1 MNIVGVIGPSPSQS
15 NTGKGPA
22 TFKSLSSSNSTFSKL
37 LSSSF
42 PGETTTGTGM
52 RITEGTT
59 DEEMANDEQLL
70 SLIKKFIEALP
81 FEDGFLTEE
90 KLDDQ
95 DVQQLLAL
103 LPEELQLEIEKIF
116 QSKLPLEALLQSAD
130 TLNNPAEMLA
140 FLVALKRSTSDPYTS
155 AQSKEINQFMKHL
168 EQLLKVGDNAN
179 THDVKDPKD
188 VMRQLIQ
195 ALQKEDQRMNQS
207 QILQSLLQ
215 RLGVGER
222 TTDGQQGININTDGQ
237 NMSRVQQL
245 VIHIGEQPTKEAEQR
260 QFVRQFQEMLGR
272 GVLKNLNNGS
282 QLSIKL
288 FPQHLGR
295 LDIQLSQING
305 VITARILASTSTAR
319 ELIESQIQQLRQAFS
334 QQQLNVERIEVTQ
347 QQQQSAGNLNKD
359 GQGRQAERDQ
369 DEKQSEDN
377 EKEKESFSQLLEDIT
392 INEKV

>member
-1 MNIVGVIGPSPSQS
+1 MNIAGVIGPSQS
-15 NTGKGPA
+15 NTGNGPA
-22 TFKSLSSSNSTFSKL
+22 TSKNLSSSNSTFSKL

-42 PGETTTGTGM
+42 SGETSAGTGL
-52 RITEGTT
+52 RTTENVA
-59 DEEMANDEQLL
+59 DKERVNDEQLL
-70 SLIKKFIEALP
+70 SLIKELVEALP

-90 KLDDQ
+90 KLDDS

-116 QSKLPLEALLQSAD
+116 QSKLPIEALLQSGD
-130 TLNNPAEMLA
+130 TLNNPAAMLT
-140 FLVALKRSTSDPYTS
+140 FLVALKRSLSDPHTS
-155 AQSKEINQFMKHL
+155 AQTKDINQFMKHL
-168 EQLLKVGDNAN
+168 EQLLKVGDSVN
-179 THDVKDPKD
+179 TLDVKDPKD
-188 VMRQLIQ
+188 IMRQLIQ
-195 ALQKEDQRMNQS
+195 ALQKEDQRINQN
-207 QILQSLLQ
+207 QILQSLMQ
-215 RLGVGER
+215 RIGVGER
-222 TTDGQQGININTDGQ
+222 STEGQQGININTDGQ

-245 VIHIGEQPTKEAEQR
+245 VVHIGEQPTKEAEQR
-260 QFVRQFQEMLGR
+260 QFVRQFQEILGR

-369 DEKQSEDN
+369 DEQQSEDN
-377 EKEKESFSQLLEDIT
+377 ERENESFSQLLEEIT

>member
-1 MNIVGVIGPSPSQS
+1 MNIVGVLGSSPS
-15 NTGKGPA
+15 NTVNGPA
-22 TFKSLSSSNSTFSKL
+22 TSKNVTSNNSTFSKL

-42 PGETTTGTGM
+42 SGEKTNDTGLHTTESPPDKENG
-52 RITEGTT
+52 
-59 DEEMANDEQLL
+59 NDEQLF
-70 SLIKKFIEALP
+70 SLIKELVEALP

-90 KLDDQ
+90 KLDNS

-116 QSKLPLEALLQSAD
+116 QSKLPIEALLQSGD
-130 TLNNPAEMLA
+130 SLNNPAAMLA
-140 FLVALKRSTSDPYTS
+140 FLVALKRSLSNPHTS
-155 AQSKEINQFMKHL
+155 AQTKDVNQFMKHL
-168 EQLLKVGDNAN
+168 EQLLKVGDSVN
-179 THDVKDPKD
+179 TLDVKDPKD
-188 VMRQLIQ
+188 IMRQLIQ
-195 ALQKEDQRMNQS
+195 ALQKEDQRMNQN
-207 QILQSLLQ
+207 QILQSAMQ
-215 RLGVGER
+215 RIGVGER
-222 TTDGQQGININTDGQ
+222 LTEGQQGININTDAQ

-260 QFVRQFQEMLGR
+260 QFVRQFQEILGR

-347 QQQQSAGNLNKD
+347 QHQQSAGNLNKD

-369 DEKQSEDN
+369 DEQQSEDN
-377 EKEKESFSQLLEDIT
+377 EKENESFSQLLEEIT
-392 INEKV
+392 INKKV